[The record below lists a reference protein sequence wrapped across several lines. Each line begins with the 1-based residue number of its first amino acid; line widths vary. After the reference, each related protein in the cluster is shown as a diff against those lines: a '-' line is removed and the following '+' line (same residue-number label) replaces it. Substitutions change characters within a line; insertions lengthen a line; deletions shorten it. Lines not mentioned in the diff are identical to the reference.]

1 MDRSTCLYSLDIQS
15 DVYEKN
21 DVQINVFGNNDL
33 ELSKLK
39 LEKAFI
45 LLLAGGGG
53 VFAIGMGFPLTIACC
68 RVA

>member
-45 LLLAGGGG
+45 LLLAGGWGC
-53 VFAIGMGFPLTIACC
+53 VCHRDGFSSYDCML
-68 RVA
+68 